1 MTKGGRSRQ
10 NRRLWWDLA
19 IVIVCAWWVLD
30 MVKVGVEGD
39 RRICNELTEKPG
51 FAGILTC
58 QKLYHYQPDPFT
70 G

>member
-1 MTKGGRSRQ
+1 MTKGGQSHQ
-10 NRRLWWDLA
+10 NRRLWCDIA
-19 IVIVCAWWVLD
+19 IAIICAVWLLD
-30 MVKVGVEGD
+30 MVKVGVEGN
-39 RRICNELTEKPG
+39 RRICNELMERPD

>member
-1 MTKGGRSRQ
+1 MKGGQSHQ

-19 IVIVCAWWVLD
+19 IVIVCAVWLLD
-30 MVKVGVEGD
+30 IVKVGAEGN